1 MQINCDGKVY
11 NPLGGGSYVFEKDIV
26 NFLLEKFSKDN
37 IVISIGAQPNSSPH
51 FGTLIVFSTAFSL
64 ARKMKEVNP
73 KLNVKV
79 LFEVVD
85 TAPSET
91 VEINGIKYQKSLKST
106 GKINNNFNDY
116 MEILEYFKVIDNVD
130 YLIRFQ
136 SEFNKQKF
144 IYPIVKK
151 IIEKKDEVSKI
162 LDPKYKNLRIRVA
175 CPYCGLAD
183 KNSMTTRF
191 VGEKIYS
198 YCPEHGE
205 YITDIKEESRKLE
218 YNTPVRNLVRAI
230 AYGMHNHDE
239 SQNYQ
244 ILRITGS
251 DYAGFYQEELLYKPA
266 ALLGYPV
273 NELPSILY
281 TPLVLDWSGA
291 KLSKSLYVKEG
302 AYSDLPSYL
311 INYGYLKQAKG
322 IESLD
327 VIHNITNNWIENPYL
342 LFRNYSIYY
351 FKKEFEEYEKSNL
364 HQYKAKVYKKD

>member
-1 MQINCDGKVY
+1 MNIECDGKVY
-11 NPLGGGSYVFEKDIV
+11 NPLGGGSYVFEKDIAD
-26 NFLLEKFSKDN
+26 FLFQKFTKDN

-64 ARKMKEVNP
+64 AKKMKEINP

-91 VEINGIKYQKSLKST
+91 TEINRVKYQRSLKNT
-106 GKINNNFNDY
+106 GKINNNYKDY
-116 MEILEYFKVIDNVD
+116 IEILEYFKFINAVD
-130 YLIRFQ
+130 YLIKFQ
-136 SEFNKQKF
+136 SEFNKQPY

-151 IIEKKDEVSKI
+151 IIEKQDDISKI
-162 LDPKYKNLRIRVA
+162 LDPEHKNLRVRVA
-175 CPYCGLAD
+175 CPCCGLAD
-183 KNSMTTRF
+183 KNSSTTKF
-191 VGEKIYS
+191 NGENIYS

-205 YITDIKEESRKLE
+205 YITNIKNQSDKLE

-230 AYGMHNHDE
+230 AYGMHNNDAN
-239 SQNYQ
+239 QNYQ
-244 ILRITGS
+244 IMRITGS

-266 ALLGYPV
+266 ALLDFPV

-302 AYSDLPSYL
+302 AYSGLPSYL
-311 INYGYLKQAKG
+311 INYEYLKNSKG
-322 IESLD
+322 IEALD
-327 VIHNITNNWIENPYL
+327 VIHNITDNWINNPYL

-351 FKKEFEEYEKSNL
+351 FKKEFEDYEKRNL
-364 HQYKAKVYKKD
+364 HKYKAKVYKKD

>member
-1 MQINCDGKVY
+1 MNIECDGKVY

-26 NFLLEKFSKDN
+26 NFLLQKFTKDN

-64 ARKMKEVNP
+64 AKKMKEINP
-73 KLNVKV
+73 NLNVKV

-91 VEINGIKYQKSLKST
+91 IEINGIKYQRSLKNT

-116 MEILEYFKVIDNVD
+116 LEILDYFKTIDNVD

-136 SEFNKQKF
+136 SDFNKQPY

-151 IIEKKDEVSKI
+151 LIEIQDDISKI
-162 LDPKYKNLRIRVA
+162 LDPKYKNLRVRVA
-175 CPYCGLAD
+175 CPFCGLAD
-183 KNSMTTRF
+183 KNSLTTKF
-191 VGEKIYS
+191 IGENIYS

-205 YITDIKEESRKLE
+205 YITNIKNQSDKLE

-230 AYGMHNHDE
+230 AYGMHNTDE
-239 SQNYQ
+239 KQEYQ
-244 ILRITGS
+244 IMRITGS

-266 ALLGYPV
+266 ALLGFSV
-273 NELPSILY
+273 NNLPSILY

-302 AYSDLPSYL
+302 AYSDLPAYL
-311 INYGYLKQAKG
+311 INYEYLKNSKG
-322 IESLD
+322 IEALD
-327 VIHNITNNWIENPYL
+327 VIHNITDEWIEKPYL

-351 FKKEFEEYEKSNL
+351 FKKEFEEYEKSNI
-364 HQYKAKVYKKD
+364 H

>member
-1 MQINCDGKVY
+1 MNIECDGKVY
-11 NPLGGGSYVFEKDIV
+11 NPLGGGSYVFEKDIA
-26 NFLLEKFSKDN
+26 NFLLQKFTKDN

-64 ARKMKEVNP
+64 AKKMKEINP
-73 KLNVKV
+73 NLNVKV

-91 VEINGIKYQKSLKST
+91 IEINGVKYQRSLKNT

-116 MEILEYFKVIDNVD
+116 MEILEYFKIRDNVD

-136 SEFNKQKF
+136 SEFNKQPY

-151 IIEKKDEVSKI
+151 LIENQEEISKI
-162 LDPKYKNLRIRVA
+162 LDPKHKNLRVRVA
-175 CPYCGLAD
+175 CPCCGLAD
-183 KNSMTTRF
+183 KNSSTTKF
-191 VGEKIYS
+191 ENETIYS
-198 YCPEHGE
+198 ICPIHGE
-205 YITDIKEESRKLE
+205 YKTDIRNESDKLE

-230 AYGMHNHDE
+230 AYGMHNNDE
-239 SQNYQ
+239 NQNYQ
-244 ILRITGS
+244 IMRITGS

-266 ALLGYPV
+266 ASLGFPV

-311 INYGYLKQAKG
+311 INYEYLKNSKG
-322 IESLD
+322 MEALD
-327 VIHNITNNWIENPYL
+327 VIHNITDNWIEKPYL

-364 HQYKAKVYKKD
+364 FEHKTKVYKKD

>member
-1 MQINCDGKVY
+1 MNIECDGKVY
-11 NPLGGGSYVFEKDIV
+11 NPLGGGSYIFEKDIV
-26 NFLLEKFSKDN
+26 NFLLQKFTKDN

-64 ARKMKEVNP
+64 AKRMKEVNP
-73 KLNVKV
+73 KLNIKV

-91 VEINGIKYQKSLKST
+91 VEINGVKYQRSLKNT

-116 MEILEYFKVIDNVD
+116 MEILEYFKEVDNVD

-136 SEFNKQKF
+136 SEFNKQLY

-151 IIEKKDEVSKI
+151 LIEKQEDISKL

-183 KNSMTTRF
+183 KNSLTTKFENEF
-191 VGEKIYS
+191 VYS
-198 YCPEHGE
+198 VCPVHGE
-205 YITDIKEESRKLE
+205 YKTDIRNESDKLE

-230 AYGMHNHDE
+230 AYGMHNNDE
-239 SQNYQ
+239 NQNYQ
-244 ILRITGS
+244 IMRITGS

-266 ALLGYPV
+266 ALLGFPV
-273 NELPSILY
+273 NKLPSILY

-311 INYGYLKQAKG
+311 INYEYLKKSKG
-322 IESLD
+322 IEALD
-327 VIHNITNNWIENPYL
+327 VIHNITDNWIDKPYL

-364 HQYKAKVYKKD
+364 LKHKTKVYKKD

>member
-1 MQINCDGKVY
+1 MNIECDGKVY
-11 NPLGGGSYVFEKDIV
+11 NPLGGGSYVFEKDIA
-26 NFLLEKFSKDN
+26 NFLLQKFTKDN

-64 ARKMKEVNP
+64 AKKMKENNP
-73 KLNVKV
+73 NLNVKV

-91 VEINGIKYQKSLKST
+91 IEINSVKYQRSLKNT

-116 MEILEYFKVIDNVD
+116 MEILEYFKIRDNVD

-136 SEFNKQKF
+136 SEFNKQPY

-151 IIEKKDEVSKI
+151 LIENQEEISKI
-162 LDPKYKNLRIRVA
+162 LDPKYKNLRVRVA
-175 CPYCGLAD
+175 CPCCGLTD
-183 KNSMTTRF
+183 KNSSTIKFENET
-191 VGEKIYS
+191 IYS
-198 YCPEHGE
+198 VCPIHGE
-205 YITDIKEESRKLE
+205 YKTDIRNESDKLE

-230 AYGMHNHDE
+230 AYGMHNNDE
-239 SQNYQ
+239 NQNYQ
-244 ILRITGS
+244 IMRITGS

-266 ALLGYPV
+266 ALLGFPV

-311 INYGYLKQAKG
+311 INYEYLKSSKG
-322 IESLD
+322 VEALD
-327 VIHNITNNWIENPYL
+327 VIHNITDNWIEKPYL

-364 HQYKAKVYKKD
+364 SEHKTKLYKKD

>member
-1 MQINCDGKVY
+1 MNIECDGKVY
-11 NPLGGGSYVFEKDIV
+11 NPLGGGSYVFEKDIA
-26 NFLLEKFSKDN
+26 NFLLQKFTKDN

-64 ARKMKEVNP
+64 AKKMKEINP
-73 KLNVKV
+73 NINVKV

-91 VEINGIKYQKSLKST
+91 VEINGVKYQRSLKNT

-116 MEILEYFKVIDNVD
+116 MEILEYFKGLDNVD

-136 SEFNKQKF
+136 SEFNKQPY

-151 IIEKKDEVSKI
+151 LIEKQDDISKI
-162 LDPKYKNLRIRVA
+162 LDPKYKNLRVRVA
-175 CPYCGLAD
+175 CPCCGLAD
-183 KNSMTTRF
+183 KNSSTTKFDNEF
-191 VGEKIYS
+191 VYS
-198 YCPEHGE
+198 VCPIHGE
-205 YITDIKEESRKLE
+205 YKTNIRNQSDKLE

-230 AYGMHNHDE
+230 AYGMHNNDE
-239 SQNYQ
+239 NQNYQ
-244 ILRITGS
+244 IMRITGS

-266 ALLGYPV
+266 ALLGFPV

-311 INYGYLKQAKG
+311 INYEYLKNSKG
-322 IESLD
+322 IEALD
-327 VIHNITNNWIENPYL
+327 VIHNITDNWIEKPYL

-364 HQYKAKVYKKD
+364 PEYKTKVYKKD

>member
-1 MQINCDGKVY
+1 MNIECDGKVY
-11 NPLGGGSYVFEKDIV
+11 NPLGGGSYVFEKDIA
-26 NFLLEKFSKDN
+26 NFLLQKFTKDN

-64 ARKMKEVNP
+64 AKKIKEINP
-73 KLNVKV
+73 NLNVKV

-91 VEINGIKYQKSLKST
+91 IEINGVKYQRSLKNT

-116 MEILEYFKVIDNVD
+116 MEILEYFKTKDNVD

-136 SEFNKQKF
+136 SEFNKQPY

-151 IIEKKDEVSKI
+151 LIEKQDDISKI
-162 LDPKYKNLRIRVA
+162 LDPKYKNLRVRVA
-175 CPYCGLAD
+175 CPCCGLAD
-183 KNSMTTRF
+183 KNSSTTKF
-191 VGEKIYS
+191 ENESVYS
-198 YCPEHGE
+198 VCPVHGE
-205 YITDIKEESRKLE
+205 YKTDIRNESDKLE

-230 AYGMHNHDE
+230 AYGMHNNDE
-239 SQNYQ
+239 NQNYQ
-244 ILRITGS
+244 IMRITGS

-266 ALLGYPV
+266 ALLGFSV

-311 INYGYLKQAKG
+311 INYEYLKNSKG
-322 IESLD
+322 IEALD
-327 VIHNITNNWIENPYL
+327 VIHNITDNWIEKPYL

-364 HQYKAKVYKKD
+364 PKYKTKVYKKD

>member
-1 MQINCDGKVY
+1 MNIECDGKVY
-11 NPLGGGSYVFEKDIV
+11 NPLGGGSYVFEKDIA
-26 NFLLEKFSKDN
+26 NFLLKKFTKDN

-64 ARKMKEVNP
+64 AKKMKEINP
-73 KLNVKV
+73 NLTVKV

-91 VEINGIKYQKSLKST
+91 IEINGVKYQRSLKNT
-106 GKINNNFNDY
+106 GKINNNFSDY
-116 MEILEYFKVIDNVD
+116 MEILEYFKTKDNVD

-136 SEFNKQKF
+136 SEFNKQPY

-151 IIEKKDEVSKI
+151 LIEKQDDISKI
-162 LDPKYKNLRIRVA
+162 LDPKYKNLRVRVA

-183 KNSMTTRF
+183 KNSSTTKF
-191 VGEKIYS
+191 ENESVYS
-198 YCPEHGE
+198 VCPVHGE
-205 YITDIKEESRKLE
+205 YKTDIRNESDKLE

-230 AYGMHNHDE
+230 AYGMHNNDE
-239 SQNYQ
+239 NQNYQ
-244 ILRITGS
+244 IMRITGS

-266 ALLGYPV
+266 ALLGFPV

-311 INYGYLKQAKG
+311 INYEYLKNSKG
-322 IESLD
+322 IEALD
-327 VIHNITNNWIENPYL
+327 VIHNITDNWIENPYL

-364 HQYKAKVYKKD
+364 PKYKTKVYKKD

>member
-1 MQINCDGKVY
+1 MNIECDGKVY
-11 NPLGGGSYVFEKDIV
+11 NPLGGGSYVFENDIA
-26 NFLLEKFSKDN
+26 NFLLQKFTKDN

-64 ARKMKEVNP
+64 AKRMKEINP
-73 KLNVKV
+73 NLNVKV

-91 VEINGIKYQKSLKST
+91 VEINGVKYQRSLKNT

-116 MEILEYFKVIDNVD
+116 MEILEYFKTIDNVD

-136 SEFNKQKF
+136 SEFNKQPY

-151 IIEKKDEVSKI
+151 LIEKQDDISKI
-162 LDPKYKNLRIRVA
+162 LDPKYKNLRVRVA
-175 CPYCGLAD
+175 CPCCGLAD
-183 KNSMTTRF
+183 KNSSTTKF
-191 VGEKIYS
+191 ENETVYS
-198 YCPEHGE
+198 VCPIHGE
-205 YITDIKEESRKLE
+205 YTTNIRNESNKLE

-230 AYGMHNHDE
+230 AYGMHNNDE
-239 SQNYQ
+239 NQNYQ
-244 ILRITGS
+244 IMRITGS

-266 ALLGYPV
+266 ALLGFPV

-311 INYGYLKQAKG
+311 INYEYLKNSKG
-322 IESLD
+322 IGALD
-327 VIHNITNNWIENPYL
+327 VIHNITDNWIEKPYL

-364 HQYKAKVYKKD
+364 SEHKTKVYKKD

>member
-1 MQINCDGKVY
+1 MQIECDGRVF

-26 NFLLEKFSKDN
+26 NFLSQKFDKKN

-64 ARKMKEVNP
+64 AKKMMEANP
-73 KLNVKV
+73 ELNVNV

-91 VEINGIKYQKSLKST
+91 VEINGIKYQRSLKNT
-106 GKINNNFNDY
+106 GKIDNNFNDY
-116 MEILEYFKVIDNVD
+116 IEILNYFKEQDNVD

-136 SEFNKQKF
+136 SDFNKQQY

-151 IIEKKDEVSKI
+151 IIENKENISKI

-175 CPYCGLAD
+175 CPCCGLAD
-183 KNSMTTRF
+183 KNSTTTKF
-191 VGEKIYS
+191 EGEKIIS
-198 YCPEHGE
+198 FCPEHGE
-205 YITDIKEESRKLE
+205 YITDIKENSDKLE
-218 YNTPVRNLVRAI
+218 YNTPVRNLVRAM
-230 AYGMHNHDE
+230 AYGMHNCDSE
-239 SQNYQ
+239 QNYQ

-266 ALLGYPV
+266 ALLDFPI

-281 TPLVLDWSGA
+281 TPLILDWSGA

-311 INYGYLKQAKG
+311 INYDYLKQSKG
-322 IESLD
+322 IEALD
-327 VIHNITNNWIENPYL
+327 VIHNITDDWIDKPYL

-351 FKKEFEEYEKSNL
+351 FKKEFEEYEKSHL
-364 HQYKAKVYKKD
+364 SKYKTKVYTKD

>member
-1 MQINCDGKVY
+1 MNIECDGKVY
-11 NPLGGGSYVFEKDIV
+11 NPLGGGSYVFEKDIA
-26 NFLLEKFSKDN
+26 NFLLQKFTKDN

-64 ARKMKEVNP
+64 AKRMKEINP
-73 KLNVKV
+73 NLNVKV

-91 VEINGIKYQKSLKST
+91 VEINGVKYQRSLKNT

-116 MEILEYFKVIDNVD
+116 MEILEYFKTIDNVD

-136 SEFNKQKF
+136 SEFNKQPY

-151 IIEKKDEVSKI
+151 LIEKKDDISKI
-162 LDPKYKNLRIRVA
+162 LDPKYKNLRVRVA
-175 CPYCGLAD
+175 CPCCGLAD
-183 KNSMTTRF
+183 KNSSTTKF
-191 VGEKIYS
+191 ENETVYS
-198 YCPEHGE
+198 VCPIHGE
-205 YITDIKEESRKLE
+205 YTTNIRNESDKLE

-230 AYGMHNHDE
+230 AYGMHNNDE
-239 SQNYQ
+239 NQNYQ
-244 ILRITGS
+244 IMRITGS

-266 ALLGYPV
+266 ALLGFPV

-291 KLSKSLYVKEG
+291 KLSKSLYVKED

-311 INYGYLKQAKG
+311 INYEYLKNSKG
-322 IESLD
+322 IEALD
-327 VIHNITNNWIENPYL
+327 VIHNITDNWIEKPYL

-364 HQYKAKVYKKD
+364 SEHKTKVYKKN